1 MFTNKFQNCINLRNK
16 IIPVDVFIKFRK
28 TYSDL

>member
-16 IIPVDVFIKFRK
+16 IIAVDVFRK
-28 TYSDL
+28 IYSDL

>member
-16 IIPVDVFIKFRK
+16 IIPVDVFRK